1 MMNMAQSSTLAFR
14 IYQNLW
20 ASLDLVFPPS
30 CGGCGRPGAC
40 WCHDCQSDVRTV
52 ELPLCERCG
61 QSLNLPGECENCRT
75 SPPYFTAVR
84 SWAVFEGPVRQ
95 AIHRLKYKREISLG
109 VILAQPLIAYLR
121 ELDWVIEG
129 IIPVP
134 LGVARLRE
142 RGYNQS
148 ILLARPLALGS
159 GKPYCP
165 QGLIRARET
174 RSQVGLSFTQRRD
187 NVTGAFQARSK
198 WVTDRCVLVVDDV
211 STSNATLDACA
222 KALLNGGARKVY
234 GLTLARAGRQHV
246 QNGQA

>member
-1 MMNMAQSSTLAFR
+1 MVNMAQLPTLTYR
-14 IYQNLW
+14 VYQNLW
-20 ASLDLVFPPS
+20 ASLDLVFPPN
-30 CGGCGRPGAC
+30 CGGCDRPGAS
-40 WCHDCQSDVRTV
+40 WCHECQSGVRRV
-52 ELPLCERCG
+52 EPPICERCG
-61 QSLNLPGECENCRT
+61 QSTAIPSECENCRT
-75 SPPYFTAVR
+75 RLPSFTAVR
-84 SWAVFEGPVRQ
+84 SWAVFEGPVRH
-95 AIHRLKYKREISLG
+95 AIHRLKYKRDISLG

-174 RSQVGLSFTQRRD
+174 RSQVGLSFTQRRE

-222 KALLNGGARKVY
+222 KALLDGGARKVY
-234 GLTLARAGRQHV
+234 GLTLARAGHQHV